1 MFMKPYAFEKGMGT
15 QDWVKNDPGKLAAYY
30 GSLEEYRSI
39 RSWAQMR
46 PGYVEKDL
54 AKASADGEAL
64 VLDHGYDE
72 SVDIHCLDT
81 AALEAAAAFRGGRFL
96 GPSDPATAGES
107 GAWTPGALFEWE
119 CEHGH
124 RFSSSLEYVLLG
136 GGWCPECGYLV
147 EEPYKPGANRFLA
160 QILR

>member
-1 MFMKPYAFEKGMGT
+1 
-15 QDWVKNDPGKLAAYY
+15 
-30 GSLEEYRSI
+30 
-39 RSWAQMR
+39 MR

-96 GPSDPATAGES
+96 GPSDPATAGENGS
-107 GAWTPGALFEWE
+107 WTPGALFEWE